1 MTNSTPPDQSKETK
15 TIAGPLSVILPSDAA
30 IASEA
35 KRLISDQNLNIED
48 LSICVSQD
56 PVIVIELLKT
66 SNLMFISGSRPPI
79 TSAKAAIVRL
89 GQTQTKELIEEVIAR
104 PQCADPLVQRWVD
117 THRSRCKRA
126 SIIAR
131 MLAEVIIKK
140 FSDECQ
146 VAGLLAY
153 VGEMIAAAHFQDAYV
168 KLAEEQTR
176 AAVNYRLSQDL
187 KFDCEK
193 ITLNYLRRFG
203 IPEIILFALDR
214 EALNRQ
220 PERAAMKPV
229 IMAADELIEAFD
241 ANRWDK
247 VAPGKQ
253 LSSKSALRLLQISDS
268 QYAKLYE
275 RASEYL
281 FSMRIIEENRRL
293 KNQQA
298 TLEPLDQTSTPHDAI
313 ASWSTDTDSGL
324 DLASS
329 LQAEIEGLLDSSI
342 GQDSDFSYQ
351 EQAKGTA
358 PSEASRNEF
367 AITPGQLGAKPARIA
382 SPVRKSV
389 APTQP
394 IANPSSAKTVSKFAA
409 AIDDAQD
416 AEGLLRDIL
425 SMLVGQGLFHK
436 SALIVVSK
444 DKTKALVVAARGPN
458 ITNGQTLVLEDAL
471 NPLAAC
477 FSKVQSFGSRE
488 SKISP
493 FGSRAFAVSP
503 IDAPHETPVA
513 LYADCGTEGSIPF
526 EARRIFR
533 NVVEILNAKLPYLPG
548 SIPVEI

>member
-1 MTNSTPPDQSKETK
+1 MTNSPPPDTSKETK
-15 TIAGPLSVILPSDAA
+15 TISGPLSVILPSDAA
-30 IASEA
+30 IAAEA
-35 KRLISDQNLNIED
+35 RRLISDQNLNIED

-126 SIIAR
+126 AIIAR

-187 KFDCEK
+187 KFDSEK

-253 LSSKSALRLLQISDS
+253 LPSKSALRLLQISDS

-298 TLEPLDQTSTPHDAI
+298 SLEPLDQTSTPHDAI
-313 ASWSTDTDSGL
+313 ASWTTDTDSGL
-324 DLASS
+324 DLTSS
-329 LQAEIEGLLDSSI
+329 LQAEIEGLLDSSLEP
-342 GQDSDFSYQ
+342 DFSQQ
-351 EQAKGTA
+351 EQAKGAT
-358 PSEASRNEF
+358 PSEASRTEF
-367 AITPGQLGAKPARIA
+367 AITPNQLGAKPARIA
-382 SPVRKSV
+382 SPTRKSV
-389 APTQP
+389 APSQP
-394 IANPSSAKTVSKFAA
+394 IANASSAKTVSKFAA

-493 FGSRAFAVSP
+493 FGSKAFAVSP